1 MTLTVVCV
9 CGGGLFHLI
18 PIMLLKVLSLGFSFG
33 FIGSRTSWDYL
44 LQTIIL
50 PSYTRVKE
58 EQQPTVGKKEWGG
71 GLGVP
76 FYPLLYSQ
84 LPTSNP

>member
-9 CGGGLFHLI
+9 WGGVFHLI
-18 PIMLLKVLSLGFSFG
+18 PIMLLKVLSLDFSFG

-58 EQQPTVGKKEWGG
+58 EQQPTVGKKERGG
-71 GLGVP
+71 GSRSPV
-76 FYPLLYSQ
+76 
-84 LPTSNP
+84 LPIAL